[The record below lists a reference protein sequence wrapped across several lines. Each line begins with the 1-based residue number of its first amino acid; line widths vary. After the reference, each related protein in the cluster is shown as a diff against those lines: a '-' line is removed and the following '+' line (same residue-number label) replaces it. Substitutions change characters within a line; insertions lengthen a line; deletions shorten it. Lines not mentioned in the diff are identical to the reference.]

1 MHRRHLLLGAGA
13 LLVSSGFLA
22 PIVSPAWAAANAAE
36 DFVSGNI
43 RTGFDILNDRS
54 ANPVERRERFANFL
68 LGLTDVKRVALFMLG
83 RYAAS
88 APQADLDD
96 YLAAY
101 QDYAMAIYQS
111 YFALY
116 SGQSLQVTSSRE
128 RAPGDFVVVTNMVG
142 PGATPMEIDFRIRT
156 DGEKPLLVDVGVAGV
171 WLTLAQRDQF
181 LSVIAQNNGDIKALT
196 AHLRAVRQR

>member
-1 MHRRHLLLGAGA
+1 
-13 LLVSSGFLA
+13 
-22 PIVSPAWAAANAAE
+22 
-36 DFVSGNI
+36 
-43 RTGFDILNDRS
+43 
-54 ANPVERRERFANFL
+54 VERRERFANFL

-101 QDYAMAIYQS
+101 QDYAVAIYQS

-156 DGEKPLLVDVGVAGV
+156 DGEKPLLVDVGIAGV